1 MHEEENDEKLQNL
14 KAAALDFFHAENFED
29 LNKVLAEM
37 IKFGSPWAMHYL
49 AGSYT
54 YGLGVEKNL
63 EEANNLYLNSANLGF
78 TEAQL
83 AIGSNLLNGYGITKD
98 IDQGIRYLNLA
109 SDQGSGYASFLLAE
123 YYLGSAN
130 SQLTD
135 HPLALRYYRRGV
147 DQGEHRAM
155 QRLAWVLAEGQ
166 ITEKNLEE
174 ALSLNIKAADL
185 GNQFAAY
192 NAAGAF
198 RYGRGT
204 QIDCYKAIAY
214 YEIASNF
221 GLMEAM
227 HNLGTMYF
235 NAEGIAKDI
244 EKANEWY
251 LKAANCG
258 SGLSSYCLGLIA
270 LNGDRGSVDKSF
282 AFAWFSIALAQDNTE
297 SEKQLEDLHE
307 ILSSEETNKAL
318 FILTA
323 MSERGFPW
331 AQHALGC
338 LYLSGKLVSPEKNL
352 ALKWLSA
359 ASEQGLS
366 RAKNELAKAFGT
378 ITAFSSWHQ

>member
-1 MHEEENDEKLQNL
+1 
-14 KAAALDFFHAENFED
+14 
-29 LNKVLAEM
+29 
-37 IKFGSPWAMHYL
+37 
-49 AGSYT
+49 
-54 YGLGVEKNL
+54 
-63 EEANNLYLNSANLGF
+63 
-78 TEAQL
+78 
-83 AIGSNLLNGYGITKD
+83 
-98 IDQGIRYLNLA
+98 
-109 SDQGSGYASFLLAE
+109 
-123 YYLGSAN
+123 
-130 SQLTD
+130 
-135 HPLALRYYRRGV
+135 V

-174 ALSLNIKAADL
+174 ALSLSIKAADL

-244 EKANEWY
+244 EKANE
-251 LKAANCG
+251 C
-258 SGLSSYCLGLIA
+258 LIA

-307 ILSSEETNKAL
+307 IPSSEETNKAL

-378 ITAFSSWHQ
+378 ITAFSSLHQ